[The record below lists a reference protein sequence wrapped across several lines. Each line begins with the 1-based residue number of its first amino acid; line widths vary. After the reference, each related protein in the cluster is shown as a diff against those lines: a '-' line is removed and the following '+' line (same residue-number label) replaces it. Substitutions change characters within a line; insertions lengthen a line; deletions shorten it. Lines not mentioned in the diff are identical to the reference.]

1 MLTGDFNAQ
10 EYEVEISDFLTR
22 YDAKCIVKDP
32 TCYKSV
38 ENPTCI
44 DLFLTNSPLSFQNTQ
59 TFVNG
64 VSDFHKLVLTTL
76 IIKFSKANPKEV
88 TYRNYK
94 NFNSDKFKNDLQSVL
109 NDDTKDYDT
118 FETKF
123 LTTLNLH
130 APLKKKFIRANHAPY
145 MTKILKK
152 AMMKRHELA
161 TKYYK
166 TKKDEDL

>member
-1 MLTGDFNAQ
+1 M
-10 EYEVEISDFLTR
+10 
-22 YDAKCIVKDP
+22 
-32 TCYKSV
+32 
-38 ENPTCI
+38 
-44 DLFLTNSPLSFQNTQ
+44 
-59 TFVNG
+59 
-64 VSDFHKLVLTTL
+64 
-76 IIKFSKANPKEV
+76 
-88 TYRNYK
+88 
-94 NFNSDKFKNDLQSVL
+94 QSVL

-166 TKKDEDL
+166 TKKDEDLYKFKKQKNFVSKLYKKEKKLFYNNLDVKDVIQNKTFWKYIKP